1 MGQEWDQG
9 RKYISGKTWK
19 QTHNNLKLTGHSKGS
34 PERGVH
40 SDTGL
45 SEKKRNI
52 SNKQSNH
59 KPTRTGGTTT
69 QATQSK

>member
-34 PERGVH
+34 PEREIH

-45 SEKKRNI
+45 PKNDRHI
-52 SNKQSNH
+52 SNKHPS
-59 KPTRTGGTTT
+59 PTPTGTG
-69 QATQSK
+69 